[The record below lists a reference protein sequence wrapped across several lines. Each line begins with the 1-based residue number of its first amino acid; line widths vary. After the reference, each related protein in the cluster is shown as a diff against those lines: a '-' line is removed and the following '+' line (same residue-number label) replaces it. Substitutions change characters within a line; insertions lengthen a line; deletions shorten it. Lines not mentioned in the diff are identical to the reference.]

1 MESASD
7 LGGFSWIDWTVVAA
21 FLVFATWVGERKSG
35 RPKDVHDFF
44 LGGRRL
50 PWYAVAAS
58 IIATEIS
65 AVTLVG
71 LPAVVFRVGGDLTY
85 LQLGVI
91 GSFIARW
98 LIAVYLVPAYFERE
112 IFSPYDYMGERLGAR
127 VRGMTTTLF
136 AIGGVLAQAARVYL
150 VAVVLQVIL
159 NDELGWLAA
168 RTGLP
173 PLVSAVAAIGIVSVL
188 WTWMGGIATV
198 IWTDA
203 ILFLVF
209 LAAIAIMLVTILIG
223 VDGGAETVVRLG
235 DEAGKL
241 RFWNTDPSPAAAYT
255 VWTAIFAV
263 SWGNVGAYGTDQL
276 LVQRLLCCRGVRDA
290 RRAIMASYGSML
302 VTVLVGCVGLGLY
315 AWYDQYP
322 LGGRALELFTESPD
336 RILPIFIL
344 QAIPVGLKGL
354 IIAGVFAAAISSL
367 DSILAAL
374 SQTVLSAFWLP
385 RRKRKDEDPR
395 VALRMSR
402 ILVLVFGVL
411 LCSLAVFA
419 DVVAQAYPSILDLAL
434 AMSGY
439 TQGALLAG
447 FLLAFLRLNVDGSGF
462 LWSAPLSLMAVFAV
476 AWSVDLPLE
485 QVALAHAGQQ
495 WAFWVLVTGA
505 VVLLAAWVRWRLVPE
520 WGRVGGTVR
529 ALRHSLLLLAG
540 LALVF
545 WIGTSGVEIAW
556 PWYVPVGCA
565 VAFTLGYALAVP
577 QSASEL
583 AAPP

>member
-1 MESASD
+1 METASN
-7 LGGFSWIDWTVVAA
+7 LGGFTWIDWTVVVA

-35 RPKDVHDFF
+35 RPKDVRDFF

-65 AVTLVG
+65 AVTLVA
-71 LPAVVFRVGGDLTY
+71 LPAVVFRTGGDLTY

-98 LIAVYLVPAYFERE
+98 LVAAFLVPAYFERE
-112 IFSPYDYMGERLGAR
+112 IFSPYDYMGERLGGR
-127 VRGMTTTLF
+127 VRGMTTVLF

-159 NDELGWLAA
+159 ADELGSLEL
-168 RTGLP
+168 RTGVP
-173 PLVSAVAAIGIVSVL
+173 PLVAAVAAIGVVSVL

-209 LAAIAIMLVTILIG
+209 LAAIAIMLVTIASG
-223 VDGGAETVVRLG
+223 VDGGAAAVAQAG
-235 DEAGKL
+235 AEAGKL
-241 RFWNTDPSPAAAYT
+241 RFWNLDPSPAASYT

-263 SWGNVGAYGTDQL
+263 SWGSVGAYGTDQL
-276 LVQRLLCCRGVRDA
+276 MVQRLLCCRGVREA

-302 VTVLVGCVGLGLY
+302 VTVLVGCVGLGLH
-315 AWYDQYP
+315 AWYQQYP
-322 LGGRALELFTESPD
+322 LDGRALELFTADPD
-336 RILPIFIL
+336 RILTIFIL

-385 RRKRKDEDPR
+385 RHPQADPR
-395 VALRMSR
+395 RALQVSR
-402 ILVLVFGVL
+402 VLILIFGVL
-411 LCSLAVFA
+411 LCTLAVFA
-419 DVVAQAYPSILDLAL
+419 EQVERAYPSILDLAL
-434 AMSGY
+434 AMAGY

-462 LWSAPLSLMAVFAV
+462 MWSAPLSLMAVFAV
-476 AWSVDLPLE
+476 AWSSELV
-485 QVALAHAGQQ
+485 LAEVSLAQAAEQ
-495 WAFWVLVTGA
+495 WAFWTLVVAAGC
-505 VVLLAAWVRWRLVPE
+505 LALAWLRWRLIPE
-520 WGRVGGTVR
+520 WGRAGGPAR

-540 LALVF
+540 VGLVLF
-545 WIGTSGVEIAW
+545 TVTRGVQIAW

-565 VAFTLGYALAVP
+565 TAFSLGYFLALPAR
-577 QSASEL
+577 ASEPVG
-583 AAPP
+583 AA